1 VATIR
6 AARTYDAPA
15 LAELCTQLGYAA
27 TRQQMVTRLAVIEA
41 DRCAGVLVAED
52 PSGEVVAW
60 MQLALRASLVDEPYA
75 EIVGLVVDAAARGAR
90 TGADLV
96 RAAEAWA
103 RAHGASRVRVRS
115 RTTRERAHRFYERGG
130 YAVVKTQL
138 VFDKPID

>member
-41 DRCAGVLVAED
+41 DRCAGVLVAEN

-75 EIVGLVVDAAARGAR
+75 EIVGLVVDAAARGAG

-130 YAVVKTQL
+130 YTVVKTQL